1 MKISQA
7 TIDAISAS
15 ELAAQN
21 AGRAGVKAIIALLE
35 DYNIR
40 PAKHGDAKV
49 LSDLLKNAGVKSA
62 ACKRYAELTV
72 MASATVHH
80 RAIVARSKVKA
91 ANKAETEKTSIL
103 TDMAKLASLT
113 NMAKIRQWSK
123 ENGPKAKEKAPVEAP
138 VEAPAEAPA
147 EAPTAPNIEAIGQL
161 REIREAIAMINAGQI
176 TAGEGLATIAGI
188 VGIQL
193 AKSLP
198 APAGKAKDK
207 ANKPVPKAV

>member
-7 TIDAISAS
+7 TLDAISAS

-21 AGRAGVKAIIALLE
+21 AGQAGVKAVIALLE
-35 DYNIR
+35 DYDVR

-80 RAIVARSKVKA
+80 RAVVARSKVKA
-91 ANKAETEKTSIL
+91 VAKAETEKSSVL
-103 TDMAKLASLT
+103 ADMAKLSSMES
-113 NMAKIRQWSK
+113 MAKVRQWSK
-123 ENGPKAKEKAPVEAP
+123 DNGPKVKEKAPTEAP
-138 VEAPAEAPA
+138 TEAPT
-147 EAPTAPNIEAIGQL
+147 APTAPNIEAIGQ
-161 REIREAIAMINAGQI
+161 IREVKETIAMINAGQI
-176 TAGEGLATIAGI
+176 TAGEALATIAGI

-193 AKSLP
+193 TSVPK
-198 APAGKAKDK
+198 APAGKAKAKDK
-207 ANKPVPKAV
+207 ALPQAV